1 MVKIFI
7 VFFLLIGLN
16 SFAQCVNLTIKEH
29 FSGDPICNLYSGA
42 ILEIC
47 YEDKTV
53 TAGSCGTLYIKSV
66 SGVANQTFELAL
78 DNVYW
83 APTYATL
90 QINTNTKRLGFV
102 IGGNMGL
109 YSYYTETEAES
120 YRAVQAERDR
130 IINQNRIEQAKAFDE
145 KTKVEINSALE
156 QKEYFKAL
164 QLYSLLNYKDDGL
177 LIKINEGWLPEKERY
192 TKLYQDY
199 TAQFNQVKR
208 EYYTSEKDFYIKH
221 AENIKSK
228 KISINGKE
236 AYSKRIAST
245 SDPDTKIYRV
255 DALFY
260 DAYVYS
266 KNNQKHFLCPV
277 GLDGNYY
284 AGRYSEN
291 NVSHCAVEL
300 LYDTIANTYVP
311 MIGFYKDN
319 QLLDRNPIVNT
330 NDFETNYF
338 LMPLPMEIDAL
349 FQKVVNES
357 GRKMLEELFPQ
368 QILPLSSSESIA
380 YEGLAKV
387 LYPGEG
393 KKNDK
398 YETLKIQFNTGIK
411 GFEKYLQPQKK
422 IVSDNYYNPSLLYL
436 IKKLYPNA
444 DTLVFVFGDYKKSL
458 GNLGLH
464 IDYLEDR
471 NNEFSGARGGSFVPL
486 TKGIIELKNNTFLVY
501 DNSGNYSEV
510 AANLIMRESIFPLTD
525 LAVDKLTLDSIFI
538 YKNCDS
544 RYTISYVCQIPIY
557 YKQLT
562 MNTDNL
568 NPEYALNENL
578 IIQTLPVYL
587 NRNTELPNSS
597 IPIYDPINNFKLNF
611 NSYDSYLYPI
621 DKIAIKYFKE
631 MSNYF
636 NFQNQKNS
644 KNAIKSLTKA
654 NQYIESFKK
663 IYFSPKK
670 N

>member
-597 IPIYDPINNFKLNF
+597 IPIYDPINNLKLNF